1 MCVCTHAAYRNA
13 VAMDWHF
20 IDRQLGSTFEHI
32 YRNIRRHIVVTAAST
47 NSAYRHAVSVIAIAA
62 CSLVRPIV
70 AAAIASILVASLCNH
85 SQCMRM
91 SAS

>member
-1 MCVCTHAAYRNA
+1 MLMN
-13 VAMDWHF
+13 WHF
-20 IDRQLGSTFEHI
+20 LDRQLGSTLEHI
-32 YRNIRRHIVVTAAST
+32 HRNIRRHIVVTSVST
-47 NSAYRHAVSVIAIAA
+47 NTAYRHAVSVIAIAA